1 MNVSAIASRLVSN
14 YRRPI
19 EFVKSNRPVNILLYG
34 RHLQPHEKPI
44 LDLFPP
50 KVKIVYSGS
59 SLEEFSHLTETQWN
73 DVEVIVSITR
83 KVVGL
88 ENILAKAKQV
98 RWIHCTTAGINH
110 LPVKEIKAL
119 NIPITNGKGAYS
131 HSVAEFSL
139 FACNYFAKNCA
150 RLMTAKKAK
159 KWDQFEVE
167 ELRGHT
173 MAIIGLG
180 DIGFCTA
187 KIAKAFG
194 MKIIGIRRNLSLTQ
208 EEKLTI
214 DEIYGPEDTAKVM
227 GISDYIVAALPL
239 TSKTTGMIDST
250 CIKAMQPHA
259 VFINVG
265 RGETVDEAALI
276 EALQHNKIRGAGL
289 DVFTVE
295 PLPET
300 SPFYDLENVLLTF
313 HNSWKVKLAVKN
325 TFSVF
330 IRHLRKYMNGEDLD
344 NVVNL
349 DEGY

>member
-1 MNVSAIASRLVSN
+1 MNVAVDTYANVLRN
-14 YRRPI
+14 RRPI
-19 EFVKSNRPVNILLYG
+19 EFVKSKRPVKIILYG
-34 RHLQPHEKPI
+34 DYLKPYENSVVE
-44 LDLFPP
+44 LFPSGA
-50 KVKIVYSGS
+50 KIVYSGKSPEDFS
-59 SLEEFSHLTETQWN
+59 SLTETDWAEI
-73 DVEVIVSITR
+73 EVIMTITLV
-83 KVVGL
+83 VVGL

-98 RWIHCTTAGINH
+98 RWIHSATAGINH

-119 NIPITNGKGAYS
+119 NIPITNNKGAYS
-131 HSVAEFSL
+131 HSLAEFSL

-159 KWDQFEVE
+159 KWEQFEVE
-167 ELRGHT
+167 ELRGRT

-194 MKIIGIRRNLSLTQ
+194 MKIIGIRRNLSLNEQ
-208 EEKLTI
+208 EKLTI
-214 DEIYGPEDTAKVM
+214 DEIYGPENTAKVM
-227 GISDYIVAALPL
+227 GISNYIVAALPL
-239 TSKTTGMIDST
+239 TPKTTGMIDST

-289 DVFTVE
+289 DVFIVE
-295 PLPET
+295 PLPKT
-300 SPFYDLENVLLTF
+300 SPFYGLENVLLTF
-313 HNSWKVKLAVKN
+313 HNSCNTKAALRN
-325 TFSVF
+325 TFSVCAK
-330 IRHLRKYMNGEDLD
+330 LLKNYMIGECLD
-344 NVVNL
+344 NVVDL

>member
-1 MNVSAIASRLVSN
+1 MSHAIDARN
-14 YRRPI
+14 I
-19 EFVKSNRPVNILLYG
+19 EFVKSKKPVNILLYG
-34 RHLQPHEKPI
+34 RYLQRNEKSI
-44 LDLFPP
+44 LNQLPP
-50 KVKIVYSGS
+50 EAKILYSGKS
-59 SLEEFSHLTETQWN
+59 PEDFSHLTETQW
-73 DVEVIVSITR
+73 DGVEVIVASSR
-83 KVVGL
+83 SYL
-88 ENILAKAKQV
+88 LQNILTKTKRV
-98 RWIHCTTAGINH
+98 RWIYCTSAGINH
-110 LPVKEIKAL
+110 LPVEQIKSM

-150 RLMTAKKAK
+150 RLMTAKKEK

-194 MKIIGIRRNLSLTQ
+194 MKIIGVRRNLSLNE
-208 EEKLTI
+208 EEKLII
-214 DEIYGPEDTAKVM
+214 DEIYSPEDTARVM
-227 GISDYIVAALPL
+227 GFSDYIVAALPL
-239 TSKTTGMIDST
+239 TPKTTGMIDST

-289 DVFTVE
+289 DVFAVE

-300 SPFYDLENVLLTF
+300 SPFYDLENVLISSHT
-313 HNSWKVKLAVKN
+313 SWKVKLAVEK
-325 TFSVF
+325 TYSVF
-330 IRHLRKYMNGEDLD
+330 ARHLRKYINGEYLD
-344 NVVNL
+344 NVVDL